1 MKSTHKHYTKLVILF
16 NILFLLVLLEIFSY
30 VYIRCCSKIA
40 LPSSSDFVEGLEPD
54 WLERFYETT
63 YDRELGWRPR
73 PNASGQQKN
82 SAGQS
87 WQWATDKYGARR
99 NQKFPASLRPY
110 IATFGDSFT
119 FGDEVGDNETW
130 QYFLSNIL
138 NAGVA
143 NYGVGGYGTD
153 QAYLRFNKKIRQGL
167 TPKIAVLSIYEDNYK
182 RVLNRFRPFFNP
194 ETGFK
199 LGFKPRA
206 DVDRFGKLRF
216 LETPLKVPVYDRQ
229 KLLEIVEASREG
241 DFWASFLPRSE
252 FPFFLNLLRA
262 AQIGLCNGN
271 PSIPTCKSA
280 TQPTWNSLE
289 VQTIMDFKTVLNR
302 FRPFFNPETGFKL
315 GFKPRADVDRFG
327 KLRFLETPLKVPVY
341 DRQKLLEIV
350 EASREGDFW
359 ASFLPRSEFPFFLN
373 LLRAAQIGLC
383 NGNPS
388 IPTCKSATQPTWNSL
403 EVQTIM
409 DAIIFEFVRICESKN
424 IAPVI
429 LFVSLH
435 KSPPY
440 SMFVKKLR
448 EKNFAKDISVIDF
461 SESPSFD
468 ASKIRVSPIAATH
481 FSPYGNKLLAEYIAQ
496 QLSAAKPN

>member
-1 MKSTHKHYTKLVILF
+1 MESTHKHYTKIAILF
-16 NILFLLVLLEIFSY
+16 YILFLLVLLEIFSY
-30 VYIRCCSKIA
+30 IYIRCCFNLV
-40 LPSSSDFVEGLEPD
+40 LPSSSDIVEGLEPD
-54 WLERFYETT
+54 WLERYYETT

-73 PNASGQQKN
+73 PNASGRQKN

-87 WQWATDKYGARR
+87 WQWATNKYGARR
-99 NQKFPASLRPY
+99 NQKFPASLTPY

-130 QYFLSNIL
+130 QYFLSIIL
-138 NAGVA
+138 NADVA

-182 RVLNRFRPFFNP
+182 RILNRFRPFFNP
-194 ETGFK
+194 ETGLK

-206 DVDRFGKLRF
+206 DVDRFGKLRI
-216 LETPLKVPVYDRQ
+216 LESPLKEPVYDPQ
-229 KLLEIVEASREG
+229 KLIEIIEASREG
-241 DFWASFLPRSE
+241 DFWASFLPHSE

-262 AQIGLCNGN
+262 AQIGLCNGY

-280 TQPTWNSLE
+280 TQPTWNSLKI
-289 VQTIMDFKTVLNR
+289 QSIM
-302 FRPFFNPETGFKL
+302 G
-315 GFKPRADVDRFG
+315 
-327 KLRFLETPLKVPVY
+327 
-341 DRQKLLEIV
+341 
-350 EASREGDFW
+350 
-359 ASFLPRSEFPFFLN
+359 
-373 LLRAAQIGLC
+373 
-383 NGNPS
+383 
-388 IPTCKSATQPTWNSL
+388 
-403 EVQTIM
+403 
-409 DAIIFEFVRICESKN
+409 AIIFEFVRICESNN

-429 LFVSLH
+429 LFVSLQ

-440 SMFVKKLR
+440 SMFVNKLR
-448 EKNFAKDISVIDF
+448 KEIFAKDISVIDF

-468 ASKIRVSPIAATH
+468 ASKIRVSPTAATH